1 MSALVGVTGANGY
14 VGGRI
19 LAHLRDRGVEAVA
32 LVRRPEEAS
41 PPARRYALGEPLEAS
56 LLEGIDTVVH
66 AAYDASARGDGVRAA
81 NVLGSM
87 PLLEA
92 LGARGARLLLIS
104 SLAAFAGA
112 RSLYGQ
118 AKLELEQAVLGRG
131 GAAIRPG
138 LVFGAGAS
146 GLFGA
151 MVSALSRSAFAPL
164 PGGGWQRQFVTH
176 DARLAELVAMMIE
189 ERAEPDGPVFA
200 AHETPTTLR
209 AIAEQIAAASG
220 RSLKVLALPART
232 AYLGMRAAELARV
245 ALPFRADSLL
255 GLISP
260 IPLDQVAALER
271 SALEFPPLTPALWDR

>member
-1 MSALVGVTGANGY
+1 LSALVGVTGANGY

-189 ERAEPDGPVFA
+189 ERAE
-200 AHETPTTLR
+200 
-209 AIAEQIAAASG
+209 QIAAASG